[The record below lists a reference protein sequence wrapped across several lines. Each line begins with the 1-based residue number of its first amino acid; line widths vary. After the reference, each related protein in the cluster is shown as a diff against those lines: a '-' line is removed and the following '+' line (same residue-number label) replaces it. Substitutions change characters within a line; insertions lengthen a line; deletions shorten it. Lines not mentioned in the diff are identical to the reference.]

1 MQVARALEVRR
12 VAVLDVGAA
21 RLEVAAVRAAGDF
34 LVAVVT
40 GQPHLDVVGLARG
53 EAQVAR
59 AQRDDAVRKA
69 ELLEQVFRLGGHA
82 LELVVGVLRRG
93 KLHHFDLV
101 ELVLADDAARVAA
114 RRARLFAEARGERG
128 VPARQRVGV
137 EHLARMQVRE
147 RDLGGRDE
155 EHVARHVVGVVFELG
170 QLTGAHHGLALHD
183 HRRPPFFEAAGS
195 VRVEEV
201 VDERALEAC
210 TCATEH
216 GEAAAGNLVAA
227 LEIENVEVG
236 AKIPVGL
243 GLEALGREVARG
255 APATALGVLGL
266 VLADGRRGAGDVG
279 HMQHEVMQLG
289 IDGLALRRDLV
300 ELLIDGTDAL
310 LGCLGLV
317 LLALAHHLAD
327 GLRRS
332 VALLLQRLF
341 LHDGGAAVLVE
352 A

>member
-1 MQVARALEVRR
+1 
-12 VAVLDVGAA
+12 
-21 RLEVAAVRAAGDF
+21 
-34 LVAVVT
+34 
-40 GQPHLDVVGLARG
+40 
-53 EAQVAR
+53 
-59 AQRDDAVRKA
+59 
-69 ELLEQVFRLGGHA
+69 
-82 LELVVGVLRRG
+82 
-93 KLHHFDLV
+93 
-101 ELVLADDAARVAA
+101 
-114 RRARLFAEARGERG
+114 
-128 VPARQRVGV
+128 
-137 EHLARMQVRE
+137 MQVRE

-170 QLTGAHHGLALHD
+170 QLAGAHHGLALHD
-183 HRRPPFFEAAGS
+183 HRRPPFLEAAGG
-195 VRVEEV
+195 VRVEKV

-216 GEAAAGNLVAA
+216 GEAAAGDLVAA
-227 LEIENVEVG
+227 LEIEDVEVS
-236 AKIPVGL
+236 AEVPVRL

-255 APATALGVLGL
+255 APTATLGVLGL
-266 VLADGRRGAGDVG
+266 VLADGRCGAGDVG

-317 LLALAHHLAD
+317 LLALAHHLTD
-327 GLRRS
+327 GLRCG

-341 LHDGGAAVLVE
+341 LHDGGATALVE